1 MEFKSAAGLCISNT
15 VNKTSTYSSV
25 HSQSES
31 NNKML
36 LEKNAYISGKI
47 CGSSPRDYLSFL
59 VPKGCP
65 PCSQEF
71 LVSGFL
77 TQATVAGSAP
87 HPHTRGGRC
96 TATSEHSSFLPRVA
110 GRTVPAG
117 APVASLG
124 VPSCTDAASLDSG
137 EAALPL

>member
-25 HSQSES
+25 HSQSIPQQ
-31 NNKML
+31 NVAG
-36 LEKNAYISGKI
+36 KNAYISGKI

-124 VPSCTDAASLDSG
+124 VPSCTDTASLDSG